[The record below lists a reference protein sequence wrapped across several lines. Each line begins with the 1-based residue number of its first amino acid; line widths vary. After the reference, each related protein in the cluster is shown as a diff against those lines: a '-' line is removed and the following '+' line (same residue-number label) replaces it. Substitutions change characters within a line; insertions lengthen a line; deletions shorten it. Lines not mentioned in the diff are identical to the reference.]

1 MILGTGGR
9 VAIDLSPQQI
19 AAARPPLPSRGC
31 HPMCRGCS
39 HVLGAAILRTPSQ
52 ASCTPSTGA
61 HGCLGCDG
69 GFTEGAYEYLQ
80 SVAGLA
86 NAFYIP
92 YRQSLTRTSSTKAW
106 PTLA

>member
-1 MILGTGGR
+1 M
-9 VAIDLSPQQI
+9 S
-19 AAARPPLPSRGC
+19 
-31 HPMCRGCS
+31 
-39 HVLGAAILRTPSQ
+39 LGAATLRTPSQ

-69 GFTEGAYEYLQ
+69 GFTEGAYKYLQ

>member
-1 MILGTGGR
+1 M
-9 VAIDLSPQQI
+9 S
-19 AAARPPLPSRGC
+19 
-31 HPMCRGCS
+31 
-39 HVLGAAILRTPSQ
+39 LGAATLRTPSQ

-106 PTLA
+106 PTLASPHPCPSSQSQSQS

>member
-1 MILGTGGR
+1 M
-9 VAIDLSPQQI
+9 S
-19 AAARPPLPSRGC
+19 
-31 HPMCRGCS
+31 
-39 HVLGAAILRTPSQ
+39 LGAATLRTPCQ

>member
-1 MILGTGGR
+1 M
-9 VAIDLSPQQI
+9 S
-19 AAARPPLPSRGC
+19 
-31 HPMCRGCS
+31 
-39 HVLGAAILRTPSQ
+39 LGAATLRTPSQ

-106 PTLA
+106 PTLACTATLAESKPEAFWLKNENYNFQL